1 MKLTTSKKLE
11 YKVKWAGISLTRTR
25 QMIVQMKESK
35 PLVELIA
42 ELDGI
47 EWARTSGPDG
57 QMDKKI
63 SGMMRIVSAA
73 RTDSNDILIVLEKDG
88 DGELTAELISPDEQ
102 KEGASE

>member
-1 MKLTTSKKLE
+1 MKLTTSKNLE
-11 YKVKWAGISLTRTR
+11 YEIFWAGLRLTHSRE
-25 QMIVQMKESK
+25 MIVQMEEKR

-88 DGELTAELISPDEQ
+88 DGELTAELMSPDEQ